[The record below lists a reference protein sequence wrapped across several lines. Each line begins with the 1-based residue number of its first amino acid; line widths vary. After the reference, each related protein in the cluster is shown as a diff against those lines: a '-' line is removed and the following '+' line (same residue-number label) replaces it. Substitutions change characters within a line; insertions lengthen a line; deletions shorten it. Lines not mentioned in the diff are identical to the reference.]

1 MLNKQAIYRKTPK
14 GVEAIAHRQLDL
26 ALKLRPLLIMVD
38 GKRNFSELAA
48 LATVVGDC
56 EQLVSLL
63 VQDGLIEPVS
73 AVLPVG
79 AEPAA
84 PAALVPATAP
94 AAPAALVVASL
105 LEAKRVSSHLLND
118 LLGPTAEEL
127 CMKIESADNL
137 AEFVRAVKRARDVV
151 RDIRG
156 GSAADRFIA
165 QVELHTQQA

>member
-1 MLNKQAIYRKTPK
+1 MLNKEAIYRKTPK

-56 EQLVSLL
+56 EQLLSQL

-94 AAPAALVVASL
+94 AALVVASL
-105 LEAKRVSSHLLND
+105 PEAKRVSSHLLND

-151 RDIRG
+151 RNIRG

-165 QVELHTQQA
+165 QVELHTPQA

>member
-14 GVEAIAHRQLDL
+14 GVGAIAHRQLDL

-56 EQLVSLL
+56 EQLLSQL

-94 AAPAALVVASL
+94 AALVVASL
-105 LEAKRVSSHLLND
+105 PEAKRVSSHLLND
-118 LLGPTAEEL
+118 LLGPTSEEL
-127 CMKIESADNL
+127 CMKIESADNF

-165 QVELHTQQA
+165 QVELHTPQA

>member
-56 EQLVSLL
+56 EQLLSQL

-84 PAALVPATAP
+84 PAALVPAT
-94 AAPAALVVASL
+94 APAALVVASL

-165 QVELHTQQA
+165 QVELHTPQA